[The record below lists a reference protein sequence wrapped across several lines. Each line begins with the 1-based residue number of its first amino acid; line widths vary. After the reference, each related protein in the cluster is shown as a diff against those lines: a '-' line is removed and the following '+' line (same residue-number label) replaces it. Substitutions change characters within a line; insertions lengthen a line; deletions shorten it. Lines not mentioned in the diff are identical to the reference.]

1 MNVSIIEVGVGCL
14 TSNAF
19 NLAYDLNKR
28 AINTNE
34 IIKINNVQGV
44 METAKEYK
52 RQLVVILN
60 EADYITLIKNYEND
74 LIEFNGV
81 YSYKLSKI
89 FPVVIGK
96 DYEGYIKPILF
107 YRDEINKS
115 NGYEVYKLF
124 NVNVKKVKSYF
135 EIRKLDSLVFSDGL
149 ITTVKFNISN
159 FSVEDKWEFLK
170 NFVLEFKD
178 YIYAESDVSLAEQL
192 IKILKIRKLKL
203 STAESFTA
211 GGIASYIT
219 SVSGA
224 SEVFYEGIV
233 SYSEN
238 SKQDRLGVLPN
249 TLKLKRPVSS
259 ETAYEMCKGVI
270 NKGVDIAVATTG
282 LAGPNSDGS
291 GLPVGL
297 VFIAVGTA
305 HKISVF
311 KYNFSG
317 SRKDITCKGIE
328 TAVFL
333 LIKALKDGSFN
344 V

>member
-1 MNVSIIEVGVGCL
+1 MNLTIIEVGLGCL
-14 TSNAF
+14 TNNAY
-19 NLAYDLNKR
+19 NLAFDLKQR
-28 AINTNE
+28 AINVNGIFKIESLNNAVDFIKENKNNYAVVLSENE
-34 IIKINNVQGV
+34 YLSLTKNYSN
-44 METAKEYK
+44 
-52 RQLVVILN
+52 ILTEEN
-60 EADYITLIKNYEND
+60 GKYFCNDSIFFPIVSNKNYED
-74 LIEFNGV
+74 F
-81 YSYKLSKI
+81 
-89 FPVVIGK
+89 
-96 DYEGYIKPILF
+96 IKPILICK
-107 YRDEINKS
+107 ENLNNS
-115 NGYEVYKLF
+115 NGFLVYKLF
-124 NVNVKKVKSYF
+124 NVNSKKVKNFF
-135 EIRKLDSLVFSDGL
+135 ELKKIDCIVSSDGL

-159 FSVEDKWEFLK
+159 FSEEKRWEFLK
-170 NFVLEFKD
+170 CFVLEFNN

-192 IKILKIRKLKL
+192 IKILKMRNIKM

-233 SYSEN
+233 AYSES
-238 SKQDRLGVLPN
+238 SKQNRLGVAPN

-259 ETAYEMCKGVI
+259 DTAYEMCKGAL
-270 NKGVDIAVATTG
+270 NSGVDIAVATTG

-305 HKISVF
+305 HKISVY

-317 SRKDITCKGIE
+317 SRKDITNLGIE
-328 TAVFL
+328 TSVFL
-333 LIKALKDGSFN
+333 LIKALRDGSFN